1 MSLPVGS
8 EHAAAPA
15 AVPAPSTLR
24 KSRRLTPAFVVG
36 SLISVVAAG
45 AVVARLLA
53 LIFGRHSAAR
63 VRDVSRRALTFGGVV
78 TVDVTLHAPAH
89 VQRRVLVDAIHFL
102 HFAVARLAGDAGAHV
117 AHMREPHVL

>member
-15 AVPAPSTLR
+15 AVLAPRTLR
-24 KSRRLTPAFVVG
+24 NSRRLTALGV

-53 LIFGRHSAAR
+53 VGFRRHGAAR
-63 VRDVSRRALTFGGVV
+63 VGDITRRAQTFGGVV
-78 TVDVTLHAPAH
+78 SVDVTLHAPPH
-89 VQRRVLVDAIHFL
+89 VERRKLVDAIHLL
-102 HFAVARLAGDAGAHV
+102 HFAVTRDRKSTRLNSSHLVISYAV
-117 AHMREPHVL
+117 